1 LRRRLSEAD
10 CTPVPHAP
18 GCILQHKAEAIE
30 FGRGGKV
37 ELTQL
42 RISRSVGG
50 ESLIHLKDKSN
61 SVGKNGAECQVPPE
75 G

>member
-1 LRRRLSEAD
+1 MHRGVFCNTR
-10 CTPVPHAP
+10 
-18 GCILQHKAEAIE
+18 QEAIE

-37 ELTQL
+37 ELTQS

-50 ESLIHLKDKSN
+50 ESLIHLKDKSS